1 MSQSFIADY
10 VSKLKLGGPAV
21 TEERI
26 DTTSGTKGNLP
37 QSPTGG
43 TWDAE
48 AYNTNFAFVWEF
60 ATDLLS
66 VLKPAQGEKI
76 LDIGCGTGQLTSA
89 IAEAGSAVTGI
100 DSDEAMVN
108 LARQNFPGVGFEVMD
123 AREMTYDNDFDAVFS
138 NASLHWM
145 RPPTRVVSGMSR
157 ALKPG
162 GRLVAELGGQGNIR
176 TS

>member
-1 MSQSFIADY
+1 M
-10 VSKLKLGGPAV
+10 

-26 DTTSGTKGNLP
+26 YTSSGTKGNLP
-37 QSPTGG
+37 QSATGG

-66 VLKPAQGEKI
+66 VLNPTQGEKI

-100 DSDEAMVN
+100 DSDEAMV
-108 LARQNFPGVGFEVMD
+108 RPCSTEFPRCRF
-123 AREMTYDNDFDAVFS
+123 
-138 NASLHWM
+138 
-145 RPPTRVVSGMSR
+145 
-157 ALKPG
+157 
-162 GRLVAELGGQGNIR
+162 
-176 TS
+176 